1 MLKSVTPPTPP
12 VAPRREH
19 RDNDEY
25 HWLRDKS
32 DPAVLRYL
40 EAENA
45 YTAAATRELVEP
57 FQAALYKEMLA
68 RIKETDL
75 TVPVR
80 RGGYLYYTRTEQG
93 KQYPIQCRRR
103 QTMENLEEILLDLN
117 ELAQGHGFVSL
128 GAFVVSDD
136 QNLLA
141 YTADY
146 TGFRQYSLYVKDL
159 RTGATLPDTAERV
172 TSLVWAAD
180 NATILFT
187 TEDAVT
193 KRSDTLLRH
202 VLGSPSL
209 DPVYQET
216 DELFDIALA
225 KTRDL
230 QYLFLHIESKDTTEF
245 RYLRAADPAAMPA
258 VFLPREKKHRY
269 YPDHRAGLFYI
280 RTDKNATNFRVVTA
294 PVDDPANWTEFIP
307 HQPDVLSVDLD
318 LFRDFAVVVE
328 KSQGLNR
335 LRVYHFATGAWTAI
349 PFP

>member
-1 MLKSVTPPTPP
+1 MPPTPP

-32 DPAVLRYL
+32 DPAVIRYL

-45 YTAAATRELVEP
+45 YTAAVTSHLEP

-68 RIKETDL
+68 RIRETDL
-75 TVPVR
+75 SVPVR

-93 KQYPIQCRRR
+93 QQYPIQCRRPETR
-103 QTMENLEEILLDLN
+103 PGDSMDNPEQILLDLN
-117 ELAQGHGFVSL
+117 ELAQGHGFISL

-141 YTADY
+141 YTADC
-146 TGFRQYSLYVKDL
+146 TGFRQYTLYVKDL
-159 RTGATLPDTAERV
+159 RTGATLPGTAERV

-180 NATILFT
+180 NATILLT
-187 TEDAVT
+187 TEDPVT

-202 VLGSPSL
+202 VLGAASF
-209 DPVYQET
+209 DKVYEET

-225 KTRDL
+225 KTRDR

-245 RYLRAADPAAMPA
+245 RYLRAAEPATTPA

-269 YPDHRAGLFYI
+269 YPDHRAGIFYI
-280 RTDKNATNFRVVTA
+280 RTDKNATNFRRRSWCA
-294 PVDDPANWTEFIP
+294 PKGPIKN
-307 HQPDVLSVDLD
+307 
-318 LFRDFAVVVE
+318 RFAPP
-328 KSQGLNR
+328 G
-335 LRVYHFATGAWTAI
+335 
-349 PFP
+349 